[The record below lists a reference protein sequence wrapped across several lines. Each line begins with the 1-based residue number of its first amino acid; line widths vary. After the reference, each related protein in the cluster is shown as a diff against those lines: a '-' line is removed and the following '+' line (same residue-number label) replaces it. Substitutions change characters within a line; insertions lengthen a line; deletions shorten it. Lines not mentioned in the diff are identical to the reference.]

1 MELDWNDL
9 TVLGALA
16 RGGSVAGAARV
27 LSVDASTVSRRLAAL
42 EEALGAQLV
51 VRGGREIAWTAE
63 GRLALAAAE
72 RVEEQ
77 IGELGRAIRAAKTG
91 VAGTVRVTCTP
102 ATVLHLS
109 PLAARARELHPELR
123 VEIAGQLAVADL
135 AKGEADVALRSA
147 KPTAAD
153 LVARRGVDVGWYL
166 VASTSYAERNGLP
179 VTEGELAAHPMV
191 LYAASMSEVA
201 GPRWAEEHGRGGPGA
216 LRLDSPDAVTYAIAS
231 GAGLGVIP
239 YPSMHGRADLVR
251 VFPDAVAWNH
261 LWIVYH
267 QTQRDS
273 ARVRA
278 VVDLLVRHLED
289 EARCYTGRP
298 T

>member
-9 TVLGALA
+9 TILRALA

-42 EEALGAQLV
+42 EDALGAQLV
-51 VRGGREIAWTAE
+51 VRGGRELAWTAE
-63 GRLALAAAE
+63 GRLALATAE

-77 IGELGRAIRAAKTG
+77 IAELGRAVRASKTA
-91 VAGTVRVTCTP
+91 VSGTVKVTCTP

-109 PLAARARELHPELR
+109 PIAARARELHPELR
-123 VEIAGQLAVADL
+123 VEIAGQLAIADL

-166 VASTSYAERNGLP
+166 VASTAYAERSGLP
-179 VTEGELAAHPMV
+179 ASEEELAGHPMI
-191 LYAASMSEVA
+191 LYAASMQEVA

-251 VFPDAVAWNH
+251 VFPDPVAWNH

-267 QTQRDS
+267 QSHRDS

-289 EARCYTGRP
+289 EACRYTGRP
-298 T
+298 A

>member
-9 TVLGALA
+9 TILRALA

-42 EEALGAQLV
+42 EDALGAQLV
-51 VRGGREIAWTAE
+51 VRGGRELAWTAE
-63 GRLALAAAE
+63 GRLALATAE

-77 IGELGRAIRAAKTG
+77 IAELGRAVRASKTA
-91 VAGTVRVTCTP
+91 VSGTVKVTCTP

-109 PLAARARELHPELR
+109 PIAARARELHPELR
-123 VEIAGQLAVADL
+123 VEIAGQLAIADL

-166 VASTSYAERNGLP
+166 VASTAYAERSGLP
-179 VTEGELAAHPMV
+179 TSEEELAGHPMI
-191 LYAASMSEVA
+191 LYAASMQEVA

-251 VFPDAVAWNH
+251 VFPDPVAWNH

-267 QTQRDS
+267 QSHRDS

-289 EARCYTGRP
+289 EACRYTGRP
-298 T
+298 A